1 MVSGQWSVVSR
12 LLRLVNKRLIRR
24 KAITAQTSMRP
35 LPIAR
40 RVLLPFAFCLLPFAF
55 PCMAQNSVATPSV
68 ATWSFNYKF
77 ENKRFY
83 VPIMEIDLAADGS
96 GEVRFQRG
104 ESDDVLD
111 HKFKLLPATM
121 ARIRQLFEVT
131 RFLDS
136 KDEYQAEKDFSH
148 LGWVTLMAR
157 QNGRER
163 KVRFNYTQQPQ
174 ISELADI
181 FRGIATQEMHL
192 FDIETSEQ
200 FQPLDLPR
208 LLDAIENDLRLQR
221 ITEPER
227 LLTKLQEVAV
237 NPTQPLIARNHA
249 TRMVSDIKKGKFKT
263 TMKNSKR

>member
-1 MVSGQWSVVSR
+1 
-12 LLRLVNKRLIRR
+12 
-24 KAITAQTSMRP
+24 
-35 LPIAR
+35 
-40 RVLLPFAFCLLPFAF
+40 
-55 PCMAQNSVATPSV
+55 MAQNSVATPSV

>member
-1 MVSGQWSVVSR
+1 
-12 LLRLVNKRLIRR
+12 
-24 KAITAQTSMRP
+24 
-35 LPIAR
+35 
-40 RVLLPFAFCLLPFAF
+40 
-55 PCMAQNSVATPSV
+55 MAQNSVATPSV

-121 ARIRQLFEVT
+121 ARIRQLFEAT

-148 LGWVTLMAR
+148 LGWVTLSAR
-157 QNGRER
+157 QGERER
-163 KVRFNYTQQPQ
+163 RARFNYTQNAD
-174 ISELADI
+174 IKELADI
-181 FRGIATQEMHL
+181 LRGIAQEEMHL
-192 FDIETSEQ
+192 FDIEVSEQ
-200 FQPLDLPR
+200 FQPLNLPR
-208 LLDAIENDLRLQR
+208 LIDVIENDLKLGR

-227 LLTKLQEVAV
+227 LLAKLQEVAG
-237 NPTQPLIARNHA
+237 NPTQPLIATNKA
-249 TRMVSDIKKGKFKT
+249 KQLVSDIKKGKFKT
-263 TMKNSKR
+263 TMRK

>member
-1 MVSGQWSVVSR
+1 MVSGQWSVVSG

-24 KAITAQTSMRP
+24 KAIAAQASVRP

-83 VPIMEIDLAADGS
+83 IPMMEIDLAADGA

-136 KDEYQAEKDFSH
+136 KDVYQAEKDFSH
-148 LGWVTLMAR
+148 LGWVTLSAR

-208 LLDAIENDLRLQR
+208 LLDAIENDLKLQR

-227 LLTKLQEVAV
+227 LLAKLQEVAV

-263 TMKNSKR
+263 MMRK

>member
-1 MVSGQWSVVSR
+1 MIV
-12 LLRLVNKRLIRR
+12 
-24 KAITAQTSMRP
+24 
-35 LPIAR
+35 
-40 RVLLPFAFCLLPFAF
+40 FALQCE
-55 PCMAQNSVATPSV
+55 AQNSVATPSV
-68 ATWSFNYKF
+68 AAWSFNYKF

-83 VPIMEIDLAADGS
+83 VPMMEIDLAADGA

-104 ESDDVLD
+104 ESDDILD

-121 ARIRQLFEVT
+121 ARIRQLLEVT
-131 RFLDS
+131 HFLDS
-136 KDEYQAEKDFSH
+136 SDEYQAEKDFSH
-148 LGWVTLMAR
+148 LGWVTLLSR

-163 KVRFNYTQQPQ
+163 KVRFNYTQHPQ

-181 FRGIATQEMHL
+181 FRGIATEEMHL

-208 LLDAIENDLRLQR
+208 LLDAIENDLKLQR

-227 LLTKLQEVAV
+227 LLAKLQEVAG

-263 TMKNSKR
+263 TMRK